1 MKKTVRTQR
10 TDGGVTHSRILD
22 MAGELFASTGFAE
35 TTNKMIAAKAGVD
48 LASINY
54 HFGSRNGL
62 YQAVLVEA
70 HRRLVSVES
79 LQQLASTDLSA
90 RERLKALI
98 QMLVENATSE
108 HSWHAR
114 VLSREFLSPTS
125 NLRAL
130 IESEV
135 PPKLASILNIIE
147 DITAIPSGDPALL
160 RCLAS
165 VIAPCAMLL
174 VVGRNVSPV
183 ADEIRGMPTEDLVE
197 HLYGFA
203 LGGLEAVG
211 HHRSRPEIEK

>member
-1 MKKTVRTQR
+1 
-10 TDGGVTHSRILD
+10 
-22 MAGELFASTGFAE
+22 
-35 TTNKMIAAKAGVD
+35 MIAPATTCGRED
-48 LASINY
+48 LASIGRM
-54 HFGSRNGL
+54 FMGGRLDGRAALVIGAGSSGPGWGNGKAT
-62 YQAVLVEA
+62 AVLM
-70 HRRLVSVES
+70 
-79 LQQLASTDLSA
+79 A
-90 RERLKALI
+90 REG
-98 QMLVENATSE
+98 
-108 HSWHAR
+108 AR
-114 VLSREFLSPTS
+114 VACADINAEAAEET
-125 NLRAL
+125 RAL